1 MSRPLRY
8 RLSDAEK
15 DALLQEQ
22 AALIE
27 QQAVAIEALRR
38 QVSELQARLTRPKKT
53 SRNGHVPPSQE
64 PKGAKG
70 GQAGG
75 KPKVK
80 KERPSRPGTSRRL
93 AATPDATVICHATHC
108 RGCRADVRDV
118 RQRRRR
124 RYDHVD
130 IPPIVPHVTRV
141 ELHGGRCPGCH
152 KRFTA
157 EPPAGMAPGTPFG
170 PNIHAFLAYLHHG
183 HHVGFERLAR
193 LMRELFGVTLS
204 EGAIANAFQRLA
216 DPLTTVRRAIRE
228 RLQAAAVIASD
239 ETTTRIDGVTHWHW
253 VFVSDQAVLHEI
265 APRRAKATA
274 EAVLG
279 DRRPEVW
286 VSDRYAGQQDLAKA
300 QQVCLAH
307 VLRDVQY
314 AADCGDTVVAPQ
326 LTKLLQWAVRV
337 GRRRHALAD
346 STLRAYHG
354 KAERRLDDLMV
365 KPAPHPAGRELQ
377 ALVKAWRGKFFVFLE
392 DRRVPATNNES
403 EREVR
408 HSVVFRKVTGGFRSD
423 WGAQVHAGYRTLT
436 STATRT
442 GQTTFQAIRD
452 LVASTL
458 PTPAQPAPV
467 PAT

>member
-1 MSRPLRY
+1 MPRSPRY

-15 DALLQEQ
+15 DALLAQQ

-38 QVSELQARLTRPKKT
+38 QVAALQAQLARPKKT
-53 SRNGHVPPSQE
+53 SRNGHVPPSQD
-64 PKGAKG
+64 PKGQG
-70 GQAGG
+70 GGKAGG
-75 KPKVK
+75 KAKPKK
-80 KERPSRPGTSRRL
+80 KRPSRPGVSRRL
-93 AATPDATVICHATHC
+93 AATPDATVSCHATHC
-108 RGCRADVRDV
+108 RGCGADVRAV

-124 RYDHVD
+124 RYDHID
-130 IPPIVPHVTRV
+130 IPPIVPQVTRV
-141 ELHGGRCPGCH
+141 ELHGGRCPGCR

-170 PNIHAFLAYLHHG
+170 PSIHAFLAYLHHG

-193 LMRELFGVTLS
+193 LMRELFGLTIS

-216 DPLTTVRRAIRE
+216 DPLAAVRRAIRA
-228 RLQAAAVIASD
+228 RLQAAKVVASD

-307 VLRDVQY
+307 LLRDVQY
-314 AADCGDTVVAPQ
+314 AAECGDTVVARQ
-326 LTKLLQWAVRV
+326 LTRLLQWAIRV
-337 GRRRHALAD
+337 GRRRHELAE

-354 KAERRLDDLMV
+354 KAERRLDELV
-365 KPAPHPAGRELQ
+365 ARPASHPAGRELQ
-377 ALVKAWRGKFFVFLE
+377 ALVKAWRCKFFVFLQ

-408 HSVVFRKVTGGFRSD
+408 HSVVFRKVTGGFRSA
-423 WGAQVHAGYRTLT
+423 WGAEVHAGYRTLT

-442 GQTTFQAIRD
+442 GQTAFEAIRD
-452 LVASTL
+452 LVASAL
-458 PTPAQPAPV
+458 PTPSEPDPAP
-467 PAT
+467 AT

>member
-1 MSRPLRY
+1 MSRSPRY

-15 DALLQEQ
+15 DALLQQQ

-27 QQAVAIEALRR
+27 QQAVVIEALRR
-38 QVSELQARLTRPKKT
+38 QVSELQALLARPKKT
-53 SRNGHVPPSQE
+53 SRNGHVPPSQD
-64 PKGAKG
+64 PKGG
-70 GQAGG
+70 AGG
-75 KPKVK
+75 KTGTGSKPKK
-80 KERPSRPGTSRRL
+80 KRPSRPGVSRRL
-93 AATPDATVICHATHC
+93 AAAPDTTVVCHATHC
-108 RGCRADVRDV
+108 QGCGADVRDV

-130 IPPIVPHVTRV
+130 IPPIVPQVTRV
-141 ELHGGRCPGCH
+141 ELHGGRCPGCRR
-152 KRFTA
+152 RFTA
-157 EPPAGMAPGTPFG
+157 EAPAGMAPGTPFG

-193 LMRELFGVTLS
+193 LMRELFGLTIS
-204 EGAIANAFQRLA
+204 EGAIANAFQRLV
-216 DPLTTVRRAIRE
+216 DPLAAVRRSLRE
-228 RLQAAAVIASD
+228 RLQRAAVIASD

-253 VFVSDQAVLHEI
+253 VFISDDAVLHEI
-265 APRRAKATA
+265 APRRAKAVA

-286 VSDRYAGQQDLAKA
+286 VSDRYAGQQNLAEA

-326 LTKLLQWAVRV
+326 LIKLLQWAIRV
-337 GRRRHALAD
+337 GRRRHELAE
-346 STLRAYHG
+346 STLRAYRG
-354 KAERRLDDLMV
+354 KAERRLDDLV
-365 KPAPHPAGRELQ
+365 AKPATHPAGRELQ

-423 WGAQVHAGYRTLT
+423 WGAEVHAGYRTLT

-442 GQTTFQAIRD
+442 GQTTFQAIRE
-452 LVASTL
+452 LVASAL
-458 PTPAQPAPV
+458 STPAETAQA

>member
-15 DALLQEQ
+15 DALLQRQ
-22 AALIE
+22 ATLIE
-27 QQAVAIEALRR
+27 QQAVAIESLRR
-38 QVSELQARLTRPKKT
+38 QVSELRARLARPKKT

-64 PKGAKG
+64 LRGAKG

-75 KPKVK
+75 KPKVGK
-80 KERPSRPGTSRRL
+80 KRPSRPGTSRRL
-93 AATPDATVICHATHC
+93 ATTPDATVICHATHC
-108 RGCRADVRDV
+108 RGCGADVRDV
-118 RQRRRR
+118 RQHRRR
-124 RYDHVD
+124 RYDHID
-130 IPPIVPHVTRV
+130 IPPIVPQVTRV

-157 EPPAGMAPGTPFG
+157 EAPAGLAPGTPFG

-193 LMRELFGVTLS
+193 LMRELFGLTLS

-216 DPLTTVRRAIRE
+216 DPLAAARRSIRE
-228 RLQAAAVIASD
+228 RLQEARVVASD
-239 ETTTRIDGVTHWHW
+239 ETITRIDGVTHWHW
-253 VFVSDQAVLHEI
+253 VFVSDDAVLHEV
-265 APRRAKATA
+265 APRRAKAVA

-279 DRRPEVW
+279 EGRPEVW
-286 VSDRYAGQQDLAKA
+286 VSDRYGGQQGLGETH
-300 QQVCLAH
+300 QICLAH
-307 VLRDVQY
+307 LLRDVQY

-326 LTKLLQWAVRV
+326 LTKLLQWAIRV
-337 GRRRHALAD
+337 GRRRHELAE

-354 KAERRLDDLMV
+354 KAERRLNDLV
-365 KPAPHPAGRELQ
+365 AKPATHPAGRELQ

-452 LVASTL
+452 LVASAL
-458 PTPAQPAPV
+458 ATPAKPTHK